1 MMDQVV
7 SVRDEESSLSENG
20 DTTFDRTNE
29 TDEIK
34 DIKKE
39 KLEKNISE
47 NSGKGESES
56 TLCKL

>member
-34 DIKKE
+34 DIKKREVRE
-39 KLEKNISE
+39 KYKRE
-47 NSGKGESES
+47 
-56 TLCKL
+56 